1 MTSHSPSC
9 TTRDANVESSPVRN
23 PRTDSSSFNSR
34 DSPPS
39 FDLVDVSS
47 VMKSWSYQP
56 RSSQHAQIHTVLF
69 SNNHASISASK
80 PKSSAPESTDACILI
95 ANKTTLQP
103 QEIKRRPTASA
114 DHSGFFY
121 FQKKLPKCHM
131 MALWLTPILAFCY
144 FSFWIF
150 MNLNN
155 NQVNIFPAFMVAW
168 LRMVSK
174 AELWESWRRSNQL
187 PLYPLS
193 CHADRTGPP
202 TSEYWTQNGP
212 GWLKNHRK
220 NQAHIPAGHSSIKH
234 KMKQYATIVIQEKWT
249 FSPWNLILIF
259 GKRQP
264 IFAISLGPGL
274 CNKKFNSRIRKKLQL
289 IRRSMRMDLLNEQS
303 PTS

>member
-174 AELWESWRRSNQL
+174 LNSGNLDDAAT
-187 PLYPLS
+187 S
-193 CHADRTGPP
+193 CHCIHCPATQIVRGPQR
-202 TSEYWTQNGP
+202 QNIGP
-212 GWLKNHRK
+212 RMAQVDWK
-220 NQAHIPAGHSSIKH
+220 
-234 KMKQYATIVIQEKWT
+234 TIGKTRRAFQLVIA
-249 FSPWNLILIF
+249 
-259 GKRQP
+259 R
-264 IFAISLGPGL
+264 
-274 CNKKFNSRIRKKLQL
+274 
-289 IRRSMRMDLLNEQS
+289 
-303 PTS
+303 

>member
-114 DHSGFFY
+114 DHSGFFIS
-121 FQKKLPKCHM
+121 KKNFPNATWWHYDWHQF
-131 MALWLTPILAFCY
+131 WL
-144 FSFWIF
+144 
-150 MNLNN
+150 
-155 NQVNIFPAFMVAW
+155 
-168 LRMVSK
+168 
-174 AELWESWRRSNQL
+174 
-187 PLYPLS
+187 
-193 CHADRTGPP
+193 
-202 TSEYWTQNGP
+202 
-212 GWLKNHRK
+212 
-220 NQAHIPAGHSSIKH
+220 
-234 KMKQYATIVIQEKWT
+234 
-249 FSPWNLILIF
+249 
-259 GKRQP
+259 
-264 IFAISLGPGL
+264 FAISLFGSLWIWTIIRSTSSPRLWWPDSGWFQKLNSGNLDDAATSCHCIHCPATQIVRGPQRQNIGPRMAQVDW
-274 CNKKFNSRIRKKLQL
+274 KTIGKTRRAFQL
-289 IRRSMRMDLLNEQS
+289 VIAR
-303 PTS
+303 